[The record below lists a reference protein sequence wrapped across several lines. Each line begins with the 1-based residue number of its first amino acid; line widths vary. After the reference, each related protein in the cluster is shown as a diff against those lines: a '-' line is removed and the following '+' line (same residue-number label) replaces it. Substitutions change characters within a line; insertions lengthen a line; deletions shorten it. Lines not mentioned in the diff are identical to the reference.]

1 MAWHLSAYQTCW
13 CLICWVAFMYFIERK
28 KTASQ
33 LIGHLIAGLF
43 LFLHFIGVVCD
54 QFDQIHTVHGRLRQT
69 TPFQSIICASG
80 CLRSNR
86 PLFFFR
92 CTGFLVGVVV
102 VVQFSRFAV
111 FVGAVAPLL
120 LSRCYCLVA
129 YAWFKCYYVLT
140 LYAIL
145 NILKRSARNKKKCCY
160 GSKRWDGCGKVKAF
174 QANQR
179 GRLMHFHP

>member
-1 MAWHLSAYQTCW
+1 
-13 CLICWVAFMYFIERK
+13 MYFIERK

-86 PLFFFR
+86 PLFFLDLR
-92 CTGFLVGVVV
+92 VFLLV
-102 VVQFSRFAV
+102 
-111 FVGAVAPLL
+111 LL
-120 LSRCYCLVA
+120 LWFSSVVLLFLLVLLRRCYCLVA

-160 GSKRWDGCGKVKAF
+160 GSKR
-174 QANQR
+174 
-179 GRLMHFHP
+179 